1 LKRVQRARFV
11 SGLIAAI
18 TLLGCG
24 RGSLNEAKP
33 APQAEAETRAA
44 PQKQP
49 RELPRLIAPPP
60 AYGNKI
66 VLAQANPDESRAI
79 VP

>member
-1 LKRVQRARFV
+1 VLSLA
-11 SGLIAAI
+11 
-18 TLLGCG
+18 CG
-24 RGSLNEAKP
+24 HGAVNEAKP
-33 APQAEAETRAA
+33 APQAEADTRTS

-66 VLAQANPDESRAI
+66 VLAQASPGLVR
-79 VP
+79 

>member
-1 LKRVQRARFV
+1 MPRARIILG
-11 SGLIAAI
+11 SCLIAIGLA
-18 TLLGCG
+18 LACG
-24 RGSLNEAKP
+24 QGALNEAKP

-44 PQKQP
+44 PQKQ

-66 VLAQANPDESRAI
+66 VLAQASPNR
-79 VP
+79 